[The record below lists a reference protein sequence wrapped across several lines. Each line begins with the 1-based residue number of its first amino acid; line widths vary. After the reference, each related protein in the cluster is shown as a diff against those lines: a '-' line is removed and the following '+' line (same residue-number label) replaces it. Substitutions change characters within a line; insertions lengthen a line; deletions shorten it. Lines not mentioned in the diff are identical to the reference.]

1 MVTSLGLHL
10 WITAHRQQL
19 LLTELGSHWCCA
31 LKKKEKDFIFQH
43 EIPGVIFCDLNS
55 RER

>member
-31 LKKKEKDFIFQH
+31 LKKEKDFIFQH